1 MAVLPAFQS
10 AGIAQQLLD
19 RAEAELL
26 AQKCI
31 RITLDTTAPLK
42 RAIRFYQR
50 NGFRPSGRVT
60 DFFGMPLYEYVKTL
74 K

>member
-1 MAVLPAFQS
+1 MAVLPSFQG

-19 RAEAELL
+19 RAQAELL
-26 AQKCI
+26 AQKCV

-42 RAIRFYQR
+42 RAIRFYQT
-50 NGFRPSGRVT
+50 NGYRSSGHVT
-60 DFFGMPLYEYVKTL
+60 DFFGMWLYEYVEYL